1 MRLKNYVAVLIALA
15 VVIVGLTAHGIVYT
29 AHASGA
35 GESPTTPV
43 GTPTSNE
50 TTVTE
55 TVTTTVSTT
64 ITKTMTYYSVITHTQ
79 EVPAAV
85 IEYYGPMTYF
95 LLFLI
100 MALTVALGFALKKCR
115 SSSSTSST

>member
-1 MRLKNYVAVLIALA
+1 LRLKNYVTVLIALA
-15 VVIVGLTAHGIVYT
+15 VVIVGLTAQGIVCMV
-29 AHASGA
+29 HASGG
-35 GESPTTPV
+35 GESPTTPA

-85 IEYYGPMTYF
+85 IEYYGPMTYI
-95 LLFLI
+95 LLFLV